1 MRSGDERRGGSPDAW
16 LECFYSSL
24 GWVISSGSTMDL
36 LVLSLVVRW
45 ILGWLLCARLPRLPE
60 AEPHQQAP
68 SLSVLIP
75 ARNEEHSLPHL
86 LAALQQQT
94 LKPREVIVI
103 DDHSCDGTARCA
115 RAAGVQVLQP
125 PPLPTGWCGKTWA
138 LHHGSSSSCGELLLF
153 LDADT
158 EPGPQFLERIVAAQQ
173 RLGGLVSV
181 QPFHR
186 TEKAY
191 EQLSVLFNLVG
202 LMAVPLGEQAGVAFG
217 PAMVT
222 SRSDY
227 EQVGGHGAVADKV
240 VEDWFLAHVYER
252 AGLPVSAYIGA
263 GQIAYR
269 MYPGGLGDLVVGF
282 DKNFATA
289 AGEVRW
295 PRMLAVLLWL
305 SGLFWMAWALPA
317 SLLGWPLVGNP
328 DPLANLVLYGA
339 YALQLLLLSRQVGRF
354 GWINLL
360 FPVPVLFFLTVFL
373 LAIFNLERGSVSW
386 KGRQFPTR

>member
-1 MRSGDERRGGSPDAW
+1 
-16 LECFYSSL
+16 
-24 GWVISSGSTMDL
+24 MDL
-36 LVLSLVVRW
+36 LVLSLLVRW
-45 ILGWLLCARLPRLPE
+45 ILGWLLCAKLPRLPA
-60 AEPHQQAP
+60 AELDPQAP

-75 ARNEEHSLPHL
+75 ARNEETSLPHL
-86 LAALQQQT
+86 LRALQQQT
-94 LKPREVIVI
+94 LKPLEVIVI
-103 DDHSCDGTARCA
+103 DDHSSDGTAACA

-125 PPLPTGWCGKTWA
+125 PPLPPGWCGKTWA
-138 LHHGSSSSCGELLLF
+138 LDHGSRRSGGELLVF

-158 EPGPQFLERIVAAQQ
+158 EPGPQFLQRIVGVQQ

-186 TEKAY
+186 TEKPY
-191 EQLSVLFNLVG
+191 EQLSLLFNLVG
-202 LMAVPLGEQAGVAFG
+202 LMAVPLGQQAGVAFG
-217 PAMVT
+217 PAMAT

-227 EQVGGHGAVADKV
+227 ERVGGHGAVANKV
-240 VEDWFLAHVYER
+240 VEDWFLAHLYER
-252 AGLPVSAYIGA
+252 ASLPVSAYIGE

-269 MYPGGLGDLVVGF
+269 MYPGGLLDLVVGF

-305 SGLFWMAWALPA
+305 SGLFWIAWALPA

-328 DPLANLVLYGA
+328 DPLFNLLIYAA
-339 YALQLLLLSRQVGRF
+339 YAMQLLLLSRQVGRF
-354 GWINLL
+354 SWINLV
-360 FPVPVLFFLTVFL
+360 FPLPVLFFLMVFL